1 MVRGG
6 SKLEKELK
14 QDGDTILMPVES
26 LPKPIESL
34 PVINETVAK
43 KAVKRVMSDKQVE
56 NAKKLGELSKA
67 RWEALR
73 VEKARLK
80 AEEEEKKKADEK
92 ALIDAGTH
100 IRMKVTKGKPRGRA
114 VKKKLKLI
122 RQPAYE
128 EKNDSSDDSDND
140 TTETETDTDV
150 EDVKPRYVRKQVK
163 KNLRVLERVDEAI
176 SRAPMNPYV
185 AMLQGRWN

>member
-14 QDGDTILMPVES
+14 QEGDTILMPVES
-26 LPKPIESL
+26 LPKPVESL
-34 PVINETVAK
+34 PVISESVAK

-80 AEEEEKKKADEK
+80 LEEEEKKKADEK

-100 IRMKVTKGKPRGRA
+100 IRMKVTKGKPRRA
-114 VKKKLKLI
+114 VKKPLKLT
-122 RQPAYE
+122 RQYE